1 MQEDSSPCSRGQGP
15 FLTIPEYAIR
25 TGQSKKT
32 VRRKIQQG
40 LLHAVLADGPY
51 GPEYRISCDGQ
62 PPSGLDTELTPRE
75 GTSSLPKAKE
85 PTHGVGKEVVQPGD
99 GPLPE
104 NLPDNLVM
112 FLREQQQTIMELSG
126 RLGFY
131 QAENLQLKSQ
141 VQAMQVWILELEAPK
156 QGPAET
162 ATHPAHVENGPNS
175 GVEKA
180 SERPW
185 WKFW

>member
-1 MQEDSSPCSRGQGP
+1 MQEASPPCSGGQGA

-62 PPSGLDTELTPRE
+62 TSSRLDREVALQE
-75 GTSSLPKAKE
+75 GTSSLPTAKE
-85 PTHGVGKEVVQPGD
+85 ATRGLGREVAQSGG

-104 NLPDNLVM
+104 NLPDNLVV
-112 FLREQQQTIMELSG
+112 FLREQQQIIMELSG

-131 QAENLQLKSQ
+131 QSEIQHLKVQLEAAQ
-141 VQAMQVWILELEAPK
+141 TRILELEGPKEAPD
-156 QGPAET
+156 EMSN
-162 ATHPAHVENGPNS
+162 HPTLRGS
-175 GVEKA
+175 GA
-180 SERPW
+180 GAGSDRLPRRP
-185 WKFW
+185 